1 MRSDESGDWLFER
14 LAALPTGTPDAA
26 RSDRVRRRCHAAL
39 TRRRESL
46 RRTAPPPTRR
56 QILELAIVWGFCLVY
71 LSAVIRDAL

>member
-1 MRSDESGDWLFER
+1 M
-14 LAALPTGTPDAA
+14 A

-46 RRTAPPPTRR
+46 RHTAPPPTRR

-71 LSAVIRDAL
+71 LSAVIRDVL